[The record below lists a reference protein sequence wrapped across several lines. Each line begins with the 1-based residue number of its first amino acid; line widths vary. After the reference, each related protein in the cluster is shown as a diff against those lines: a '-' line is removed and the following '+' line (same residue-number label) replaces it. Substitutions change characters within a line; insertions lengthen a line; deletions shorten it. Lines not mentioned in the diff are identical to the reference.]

1 MLRSSSVATLVGLFT
16 LIQFVPRASANDV
29 IEAAGRYTVKIT
41 TAVDYSFGSER
52 KGTSRGSG
60 FLVDRERG
68 WILTNAHVAG
78 KSPST
83 IRVSF
88 KDRPYSK
95 VEKIYVDN
103 QLDLAVLRVDPAN
116 IPAEA
121 IVAEMKCE
129 GEPAA
134 GLPVIAF
141 GHPWGLDYTATRG
154 IISGTKSLEGEEAL
168 QTDAALNPGNSGGA
182 LIDAGSGVVVGVNAS
197 GFSKSV
203 AEGLNFAVPSKQAC
217 SILNLLKQG
226 KDPSPPI
233 LPVTFATTSKEREL
247 VVAQSDGEWAGVLKP
262 GDRILA
268 VNGDETARFS
278 TRFVSYF
285 RGGQSVQVQIRR
297 GKETK
302 VVELAALTR
311 RDPVKRLGVHVS
323 GMVIGRSTVTGY
335 DPTVM
340 WVQFLDDAS
349 VAEQAQFR
357 EGYQVLS
364 IDGVTVKSPE
374 DILAALKDR
383 EGDDIEVIVRNP
395 RFTMIS
401 GRYDYYVRSLEVRDI
416 FMVDQNGVRK

>member
-1 MLRSSSVATLVGLFT
+1 MSRISWTGSLVGAVWVST
-16 LIQFVPRASANDV
+16 LAGHAFANDV
-29 IEAAGRYTVKIT
+29 IESASRYTVKIT
-41 TAVDYSFGSER
+41 TAVDYSFGNEK
-52 KGTSRGSG
+52 KGTWRGSG

-83 IRVSF
+83 VRVSF

-95 VEKIYVDN
+95 VEKVYVDN
-103 QLDLAVLRVDPAN
+103 QLDLAVLRVDPTT

-121 IVAEMKCE
+121 LVAELKCE

-154 IISGTKSLEGEEAL
+154 IISGTKSLEGEESL

-182 LIDAGSGVVVGVNAS
+182 LIDAQSGVVVGVNAS
-197 GFSKSV
+197 AFSKSV
-203 AEGLNFAVPSKQAC
+203 SEGLNFAVPSKQAC
-217 SILNLLKQG
+217 IILNLLRQG
-226 KDPSPPI
+226 RDPSPPV
-233 LPVTFATTSKEREL
+233 LPITFAITSKEREL
-247 VVAQSDGEWAGVLKP
+247 VVAQSDGAWAEILKP
-262 GDRILA
+262 GDRILS
-268 VNGDETARFS
+268 VDGDETARFS

-285 RGGQSVQVQIRR
+285 RGGGPVQVQIRR
-297 GKETK
+297 GKEIK
-302 VVELAALTR
+302 SVELAVLTR

-323 GMVIGRSTVTGY
+323 GMVIGRSTITGY

-340 WVQFLDDAS
+340 WIQFLDDAS

-357 EGYQVLS
+357 EGYQILS
-364 IDGVTVKSPE
+364 IDGVTVKSHE

-383 EGDDIEVIVRNP
+383 DGADVEVIVRNP

-401 GRYDYYVRSLEVRDI
+401 GRFDYFVRTLEVRDV
-416 FMVDQNGVRK
+416 FVVNENGKVR

>member
-1 MLRSSSVATLVGLFT
+1 MRRSPSVVTLVGLSS
-16 LIQFVPRASANDV
+16 LILFAPIALANDV

-52 KGTSRGSG
+52 KGTWRGSG

-83 IRVSF
+83 VRVSF

-95 VEKIYVDN
+95 VEKVYVDN

-121 IVAEMKCE
+121 MVAAMKCE
-129 GEPAA
+129 GEATA
-134 GLPVIAF
+134 GSPVIAF

-154 IISGTKSLEGEEAL
+154 IISGTKALQGEETL

-182 LIDAGSGVVVGVNAS
+182 LIDAVSGVVLGVNAS
-197 GFSKSV
+197 TYSKAV
-203 AEGLNFAVPSKQAC
+203 TEGLNFAVPAKQAC
-217 SILNLLKQG
+217 TILNLLRQG

-247 VVAQSDGEWAGVLKP
+247 VVAQSNGDWAGVLKP

-268 VNGDETARFS
+268 ANGDQTARFS

-285 RGGQSVQVQIRR
+285 RGGEPVQVQIRR
-297 GKETK
+297 GTETQ
-302 VVELAALTR
+302 VIELAAVTR
-311 RDPVKRLGVHVS
+311 RDQVRRLGVHVS
-323 GMVIGRSTVTGY
+323 GMVIGRSTVTAA
-335 DPTVM
+335 DPNVM

-349 VAEQAQFR
+349 IAEQAQFR
-357 EGYQVLS
+357 EGFQVLS
-364 IDGVTVKSPE
+364 IDGVTVKSHE
-374 DILAALKDR
+374 DILAALKGR
-383 EGDDIEVIVRNP
+383 EGTDVEVIVRLP
-395 RFTMIS
+395 RFNLLD
-401 GRYDYYVRSLEVRDI
+401 GRFDYFVRTLEVRDI
-416 FMVDQNGVRK
+416 FVVDEKGVRK

>member
-1 MLRSSSVATLVGLFT
+1 MIRSFRIGSIFATLIASQA
-16 LIQFVPRASANDV
+16 IQPALANDV

-41 TAVDYSFGSER
+41 TAVDYSFGSEK
-52 KGTSRGSG
+52 KGTWRGSG

-83 IRVSF
+83 VRVSF

-103 QLDLAVLRVDPAN
+103 HLDLAVLRVDPAN
-116 IPAEA
+116 IPPEA
-121 IVAEMKCE
+121 LVAEMKCE

-154 IISGTKSLEGEEAL
+154 IISGTKSLEGEESL

-182 LIDAGSGVVVGVNAS
+182 LIDAQSGIVVGVNAS

-203 AEGLNFAVPSKQAC
+203 SEGLNFAVPSKQAC
-217 SILNLLKQG
+217 NILSLLKQG
-226 KDPSPPI
+226 KDPSPPV
-233 LPVTFATTSKEREL
+233 LPVTFATTSREREL
-247 VVAQSDGEWAGVLKP
+247 VVAQSDGDWADKLKP
-262 GDRILA
+262 GDRILG
-268 VNGDETARFS
+268 VNGDETARFA

-285 RGGQSVQVQIRR
+285 RGGGPVQVQIRR

-302 VVELAALTR
+302 TVELAALTR

-374 DILAALKDR
+374 DILAALKGR
-383 EGDDIEVIVRNP
+383 EGDDVEVIVRHP
-395 RFTMIS
+395 RFTLIS
-401 GRYDYYVRSLEVRDI
+401 GRYDYFVRTLEVRDVFVI
-416 FMVDQNGVRK
+416 NESGTVQ

>member
-1 MLRSSSVATLVGLFT
+1 MRRSSSIVTLVGFSSLILFAPGA
-16 LIQFVPRASANDV
+16 LANDV

-41 TAVDYSFGSER
+41 TAVDYSFGSEK
-52 KGTSRGSG
+52 KGTWRGSG

-83 IRVSF
+83 VRVSF

-103 QLDLAVLRVDPAN
+103 QLDLAVLRVDPTN

-121 IVAEMKCE
+121 IVAAMKCE

-154 IISGTKSLEGEEAL
+154 IVSGTKSLEGEEAL

-182 LIDAGSGVVVGVNAS
+182 LLDAETGVVVGVNAS

-203 AEGLNFAVPSKQAC
+203 TEGLNFAVPAKQAC
-217 SILNLLKQG
+217 TVLNLLKQG
-226 KDPSPPI
+226 KNPAPPI

-247 VVAQSDGEWAGVLKP
+247 VVAQSDGDWAGVLKP

-268 VNGDETARFS
+268 VNGDQTARFS

-285 RGGQSVQVQIRR
+285 RGGEPVQVQIRR
-297 GKETK
+297 GTETK
-302 VVELAALTR
+302 TVELAALTR

-323 GMVIGRSTVTGY
+323 GMVIGRSTITGA
-335 DPTVM
+335 DPNVM

-364 IDGVTVKSPE
+364 IDGVTVKSHE
-374 DILAALKDR
+374 DILAALKGR
-383 EGDDIEVIVRNP
+383 EGSDVEVIVRQP
-395 RFTMIS
+395 RFTLIS
-401 GRYDYYVRSLEVRDI
+401 GRYDYYVRTLEVRDI
-416 FMVDQNGVRK
+416 FVVDENGRKE

>member
-1 MLRSSSVATLVGLFT
+1 MIRRSINSGALSLIAMLLLGNAG
-16 LIQFVPRASANDV
+16 QANDV
-29 IEAAGRYTVKIT
+29 IEAAGRFTVKIT
-41 TAVDYSFGSER
+41 TAVDYSFGNEK
-52 KGTSRGSG
+52 KGTWRGSG

-95 VEKIYVDN
+95 VEKVYVDN
-103 QLDLAVLRVDPAN
+103 QLDLAVLKVEPAN

-121 IVAEMKCE
+121 IVAAMKCE

-154 IISGTKSLEGEEAL
+154 IVSGTKSLEGEEAL

-182 LIDAGSGVVVGVNAS
+182 LIDAVTGVVVGVNAS
-197 GFSKSV
+197 GFSK
-203 AEGLNFAVPSKQAC
+203 AMTEGLNFAVPSKQAC
-217 SILNLLKQG
+217 NILNLLKQG

-247 VVAQSDGEWAGVLKP
+247 VVAQSDGDWAGVLKP
-262 GDRILA
+262 GDRVLA
-268 VNGDETARFS
+268 VNGDQTARFS

-285 RGGQSVQVQIRR
+285 RSGEPVQVQIRR
-297 GKETK
+297 GTETK
-302 VVELAALTR
+302 TVELAALTR
-311 RDPVKRLGVHVS
+311 RDPVKQLGVHVS
-323 GMVIGRSTVTGY
+323 GMVIGRSTITGA
-335 DPTVM
+335 DPNAM

-364 IDGVTVKSPE
+364 IDGVSVKSHE
-374 DILAALKDR
+374 DILAALKGR
-383 EGDDIEVIVRNP
+383 EGTDVEVIVRQP
-395 RFTMIS
+395 RFTLIS
-401 GRYDYYVRSLEVRDI
+401 GRYDYYVRTLEVRDI
-416 FMVDQNGVRK
+416 FVVDENGRK